1 MTHRPI
7 CGYNAAPTPA
17 PPPVPAAAVL
27 LRSHFLDVD
36 LNPIYG
42 GLPFLDQLLG
52 SLFALE
58 CDESEVLWFVILA
71 LVHGADHLC
80 HWTEL
85 SEMRGEIVAGDAL
98 AGKVSHID
106 LALLSLSLL
115 AGYLLTLHNVG
126 LLSGGRLQ
134 ASHLLEDDK
143 CKPTG
148 APGVRVRL

>member
-1 MTHRPI
+1 MFAWEERSGQPWNFDFVYDDIEPSHVCFT
-7 CGYNAAPTPA
+7 
-17 PPPVPAAAVL
+17 VL
-27 LRSHFLDVD
+27 DELVR
-36 LNPIYG
+36 N
-42 GLPFLDQLLG
+42 
-52 SLFALE
+52 LFAFE

-126 LLSGGRLQ
+126 LLSGGCLQ

-148 APGVRVRL
+148 APGVWVRL